1 MKLEDIMLSEIT
13 QTEREM
19 HQMISLSCEVLEERK
34 NWTNKT
40 EAPLRNQRMDWSSP
54 KGKWLWG
61 MGGKGGK
68 GGKLDMMS
76 SAPNVGWQGSTGK
89 VEKHKDQ

>member
-34 NWTNKT
+34 N
-40 EAPLRNQRMDWSSP
+40 
-54 KGKWLWG
+54 
-61 MGGKGGK
+61 
-68 GGKLDMMS
+68 
-76 SAPNVGWQGSTGK
+76 
-89 VEKHKDQ
+89 